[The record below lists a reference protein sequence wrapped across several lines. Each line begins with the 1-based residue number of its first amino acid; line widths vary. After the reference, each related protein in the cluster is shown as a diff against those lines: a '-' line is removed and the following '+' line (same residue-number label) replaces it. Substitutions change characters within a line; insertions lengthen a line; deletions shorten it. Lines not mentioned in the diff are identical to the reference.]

1 MGEGPLMQTP
11 DPAVPSLPGPH
22 CRGAGQA
29 LCCLSAAW
37 PCLSCV
43 QLLRPRIAVSPSACR
58 LPSTGD
64 FGSLAACVAGPSA
77 AAPPRMGA
85 GAGQLAAAGGGG
97 HLPAGQRPAVPLPLA
112 AGGAGSARQEQG
124 QTGVQDSPRRAAALA
139 RGAGTMPLGQCCSSL
154 LVVGTRSRQRRRA
167 SATQ

>member
-1 MGEGPLMQTP
+1 MKVFSCTPLTLLCP
-11 DPAVPSLPGPH
+11 RCLGNH

-37 PCLSCV
+37 PCLPCV
-43 QLLRPRIAVSPSACR
+43 QLLRPGVAVSPTACR
-58 LPSTGD
+58 LPSTGHL
-64 FGSLAACVAGPSA
+64 GSPAAGVASPAA
-77 AAPPRMGA
+77 AAPPRMAA
-85 GAGQLAAAGGGG
+85 GPGQLAAVGGGG

-112 AGGAGSARQEQG
+112 AGRAGSARQEQG
-124 QTGVQDSPRRAAALA
+124 QAGIQDSPRRAAAFG
-139 RGAGTMPLGQCCSSL
+139 GAGTMPLGQCCSSL